1 MKRKNKL
8 GICSVLVLT
17 VGLLCGCAAKEG
29 ATGKEEGQFESKV
42 VIEEREQMQDIKL
55 TEEEEKLLCEV
66 YINEDRI
73 KEGVL
78 LDYQVECLEQIR
90 LAKQYLEQKY
100 PETAFEIIQ
109 IAPMSKINTI
119 TEVSFVANSD
129 DTVYNMQITKEND
142 EYQAADNY
150 YGVLIR
156 EAYDEYLTEQL
167 KKKGFSTGITY
178 TKFSHVYGA
187 EIDGRLTVEK
197 ILELDK
203 DLSRN
208 TGIFVE
214 GAKQEAGSISKEIE
228 DYVRSLGIY
237 GSYTVYVIEDMTNVG
252 QTGDAL
258 SDYVSNTREGI
269 EVTYFNC
276 FD

>member
-1 MKRKNKL
+1 MFITDVRNTRYFFA
-8 GICSVLVLT
+8 C
-17 VGLLCGCAAKEG
+17 
-29 ATGKEEGQFESKV
+29 
-42 VIEEREQMQDIKL
+42 
-55 TEEEEKLLCEV
+55 V
-66 YINEDRI
+66 YLIFD
-73 KEGVL
+73 
-78 LDYQVECLEQIR
+78 CLEQIR

-100 PETAFEIIQ
+100 PGTAFNIIQ
-109 IAPMSKINTI
+109 IAPMSKMNSI
-119 TEVSFVANSD
+119 TEVAFMVNLD

-142 EYQAADNY
+142 EYQVADNY

-167 KKKGFSTGITY
+167 KKNGFATGITY

-187 EIDGRLTVEK
+187 EIDGSLTVEK

-237 GSYTVYVIEDMTNVG
+237 GSYTVYVIEDMTKAA
-252 QTGDAL
+252 QTGEAL
-258 SDYVSNTREGI
+258 KEYVSNTREGV